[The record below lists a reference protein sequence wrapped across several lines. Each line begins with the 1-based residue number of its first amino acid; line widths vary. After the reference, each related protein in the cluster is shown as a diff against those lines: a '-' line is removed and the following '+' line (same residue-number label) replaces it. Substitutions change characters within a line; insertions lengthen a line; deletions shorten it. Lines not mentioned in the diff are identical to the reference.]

1 MEKIF
6 NFALKI
12 FFIVLFVF
20 LLLMIFIIFFFWGI
34 FIPKDKIGKE
44 KIFLVEKSQ
53 GVFEIGKNLEKEGLI
68 KSKFFFSFYVIL
80 MGDQKRLQAGKYFLS
95 SSMNIPQITQ
105 KIVSGD
111 VAKIK
116 VTIPE
121 GFTVEDIEKKLG
133 IELPGENLEGY
144 LFPDTYY
151 FPIDVSGKEVV
162 DTMLKN
168 FERKIAPYLKEIEK
182 SGKTL
187 KEIIIM
193 ASLIEKEVKTKE
205 EKELVSGILWKRL
218 KVGMPLQVD
227 ATINYITDKKT
238 TKILL
243 EDLKIDSPYNTYK
256 YKGLPPAPICNPG
269 LESILAALY
278 PKESEYWYYL
288 SKPDGQTLFFKDYED
303 FIVAKKKYLK

>member
-1 MEKIF
+1 
-6 NFALKI
+6 
-12 FFIVLFVF
+12 
-20 LLLMIFIIFFFWGI
+20 
-34 FIPKDKIGKE
+34 
-44 KIFLVEKSQ
+44 
-53 GVFEIGKNLEKEGLI
+53 
-68 KSKFFFSFYVIL
+68 
-80 MGDQKRLQAGKYFLS
+80 
-95 SSMNIPQITQ
+95 
-105 KIVSGD
+105 
-111 VAKIK
+111 
-116 VTIPE
+116 
-121 GFTVEDIEKKLG
+121 
-133 IELPGENLEGY
+133 

-168 FERKIAPYLKEIEK
+168 FERKITPYLKEIEK

-205 EKELVSGILWKRL
+205 EKELASGVLWKRL

-227 ATINYITDKKT
+227 ATINYITGKNT

-278 PKESEYWYYL
+278 PKESDYWYYL
-288 SKPDGQTLFFKDYED
+288 SKPDGQTLFFKDYEE